1 MTTAGIGRGEP
12 EAPRLLDFGEER
24 IRVLHYTWIAFFM
37 TFYVWFNL
45 APLATTI
52 TGNLGWLTKEHIK
65 VLLICNVALTIP
77 ARIMVGALIDRF
89 GARIVFSGL
98 MVVMAVP
105 TIWFAVADSFTQLM
119 ISRLALGGIGAGFV
133 VGIKMVAQWFPPR
146 YVGRAEGFYAGWGNF
161 GSAFAAMTLP
171 WLTITFL
178 GNWLDLG
185 PEAWRWAMAIN
196 GVVLGLYGIL
206 YLFLVRDVPDGR
218 ELVRSKKAEPM
229 LLSSSRDLVQYLI
242 WSIPLVGALGVLAW
256 RISNASIDGQ
266 AILSRRNLYLIYG
279 VLALVYLFHVAKTLQ
294 VNLPHLREQ
303 GAADHDFRFGNV
315 AALNST
321 YFANFGAE
329 LAVVSMLPAF
339 FETSFSGLTNSNGG
353 PLVTATVAGL
363 VASSFAFVN
372 LVARPLGGYLSDRL
386 ANRKRTMLMYIAG
399 IVVGFLLMASIT
411 TWAPGVDADG
421 LRNITPT
428 FDGLWWLGVAVVIT
442 VFASIFVQ
450 GAEGATFAIIPM
462 VNRRMTG
469 QIAGMAGAYGNVGAV
484 IYLVLFSLVDAR
496 TFFFILAAGAAV
508 SFAMT
513 WWLLEEPKGSFSA
526 SFDGDSDEPGAPAP
540 VEETVGQLANPVGKD
555 VQP

>member
-1 MTTAGIGRGEP
+1 MTSTNVRYTDED
-12 EAPRLLDFGEER
+12 EPRLLNFAEER
-24 IRVLHYTWIAFFM
+24 IRVLHFTWIAFFM

-52 TGNLGWLTKEHIK
+52 TGNLEWLTQEHIK

-77 ARIMVGALIDRF
+77 ARIVVGALIDRF

-98 MVVMAVP
+98 MVIMSVP
-105 TIWFAVADSFTQLM
+105 AIWFAFADSFTQLM
-119 ISRLALGGIGAGFV
+119 ISRLALGSVGAGFV

-171 WLTITFL
+171 WFAITFL
-178 GNWLDLG
+178 GRWLDMG
-185 PEAWRWAMAIN
+185 PDAWRWAMAIN
-196 GVVLGLYGIL
+196 GIVLGLYGIL

-218 ELVRSKKAEPM
+218 ELIRSKKAEPM
-229 LLSSSRDLVQYLI
+229 LVSSYGDLVQYLL

-256 RISNASIDGQ
+256 RISNATIDDE
-266 AILSRRNLYLIYG
+266 AILSKPGLYLIYG
-279 VLALVYLFHVAKTLQ
+279 ALTVVYFFHAAKTLQ
-294 VNLPHLREQ
+294 INLPHIRSGK
-303 GAADHDFRFGNV
+303 GADERFHFGSV

-339 FETSFSGLTNSNGG
+339 FETGFASLTRSDGG

-386 ANRKRTMLMYIAG
+386 SNRKRTMLIYIAG
-399 IVVGFLLMASIT
+399 IVLGFLAMAYIT
-411 TWAPGVDADG
+411 KWAPGVDEDG
-421 LRNITPT
+421 FRNITPT
-428 FDGLWWLGVAVVIT
+428 FDGLWWLVVAVIIT
-442 VFASIFVQ
+442 IFASIFVQ

-462 VNRRMTG
+462 VNKRMTG

-508 SFAMT
+508 SFVLT
-513 WWLLEEPKGSFSA
+513 WLLLEEPRGAFSA
-526 SFDGDSDEPGAPAP
+526 SFDDEPDPSVAPAAGP
-540 VEETVGQLANPVGKD
+540 VTRGA
-555 VQP
+555 